1 MMIEALIS
9 EKVRIC
15 CSRARHFLSCYFSFV
30 KFEST
35 SFLGYNKKMKLAFYF
50 AMGIIFFCSLG
61 CSSSQEPKV
70 CFKDKCFKVEIADT
84 PEERSRG
91 LMFRKK
97 LAPDRGLL
105 FVFESEDKHG
115 FWMKNTYFPLD
126 IVWLNRNKEI
136 VFIKNNFQPCKKDN
150 CLVIYPDKKAKY
162 VLELNTGMA
171 SNIGLVVG
179 NKIDF

>member
-1 MMIEALIS
+1 MNPNGKVIAAVVLLCLSGCRLIS
-9 EKVRIC
+9 QKE
-15 CSRARHFLSCYFSFV
+15 
-30 KFEST
+30 
-35 SFLGYNKKMKLAFYF
+35 
-50 AMGIIFFCSLG
+50 
-61 CSSSQEPKV
+61 V

-91 LMFRKK
+91 LMFRKE

-105 FVFESEDKHG
+105 FVFESEEKHG
-115 FWMKNTYFPLD
+115 FWMKNTYFSLD

-136 VFIKNNFQPCKKDN
+136 VFIKKNFQPCKKDN

-162 VLELNTGMA
+162 VLELNAGIA